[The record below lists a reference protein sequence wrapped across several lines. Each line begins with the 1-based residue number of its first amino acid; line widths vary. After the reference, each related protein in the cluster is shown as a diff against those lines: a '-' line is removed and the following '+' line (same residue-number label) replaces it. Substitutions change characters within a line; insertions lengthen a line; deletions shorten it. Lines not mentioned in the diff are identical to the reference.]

1 LAAAGVEQN
10 GQRQRPVSFSFE
22 VAQLLRFA
30 VFRDFKLRSFQVADQ
45 VFILALYC
53 AVEID
58 EANLSPDCPDPLL
71 GGRGFAGQHGKE

>member
-53 AVEID
+53 AVEVD
-58 EANLSPDCPDPLL
+58 EANLSPNYSALL
-71 GGRGFAGQHGKE
+71 LRHATLAPQRGE